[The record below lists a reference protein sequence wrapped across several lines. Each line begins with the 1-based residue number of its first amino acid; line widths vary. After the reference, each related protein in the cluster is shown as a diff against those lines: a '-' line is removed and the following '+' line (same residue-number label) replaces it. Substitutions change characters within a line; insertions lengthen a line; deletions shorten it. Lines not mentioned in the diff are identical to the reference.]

1 MAGHLR
7 HPQGTP
13 EKRWPRR
20 WVSYER
26 YRIVH
31 ENRIEALIREG
42 VVVRDDTRFSETRKA
57 ETATDAFL
65 SGEIETASG
74 GVLHVFKRLVM
85 RTRRGR
91 TQVLTA
97 LYIYHALVRR
107 DGEVV
112 DLVRYDNSHGDTG
125 TLHRHVFDGAGR
137 ALGEEPIALEELPPL
152 SGVVREVEARARRL
166 RERDAGA

>member
-7 HPQGTP
+7 QPEGAP

-31 ENRIEALIREG
+31 ENRLEALIREG
-42 VVVRDDTRFSETRKA
+42 VVVRDDTRFSETREA

-74 GVLHVFKRLVM
+74 GVLHVLKRLVM

-97 LYIYHALVRR
+97 LYIYHALVWR

-125 TLHRHVFDGAGR
+125 ALHRHVFDSAGR
-137 ALGEEPIALEELPPL
+137 DLGKEPLALEELPPL
-152 SGVVREVEARARRL
+152 SDVVREVEDRARRL
-166 RERDAGA
+166 REGGA